1 MIPWQVVDEA
11 RSADGARL
19 VLARRGTEWE
29 VQADGYTLMSSRTH
43 GSEEALARLAFARVP
58 GADRVLLGGL
68 GLGYSLR
75 AVLDLLPPAGRVVMA
90 ETSPELVGWNRTH
103 VAALGNRPLDD
114 TRVELFLG
122 DVRMCLGAVSQPFDA
137 ILLDVDNGP
146 SAFVRETNAR
156 LYDAAG
162 IRACHQALRPRGV
175 LAVWS
180 AEDDAPYLR
189 RLSDAGFDATA
200 HHVRGRSRGGKKH
213 VVFTAV
219 RI

>member
-11 RSADGARL
+11 RSVDGARL
-19 VLARRGTEWE
+19 VLTRRGTEWE

-43 GSEEALARLAFARVP
+43 GSEEALARLVFARRP
-58 GADRVLLGGL
+58 GAARVLLGGL

-75 AVLDLLPPAGRVVMA
+75 ALLDLLPPAGRVVMA
-90 ETSPELVGWNRTH
+90 EMSPELVGWNRTH
-103 VAALGNRPLDD
+103 VAALANRPLDD
-114 TRVELFLG
+114 PRVELFLG
-122 DVRMCLGAVSQPFDA
+122 DVRACLGAGSQAFDA

-146 SAFVRETNAR
+146 AAFVRQTNAR

-162 IRACHQALRPRGV
+162 VRARHQALRPRGV

-180 AEDDAPYLR
+180 AEDDAPYLS
-189 RLSDAGFDATA
+189 RLSDAGFDARA
-200 HHVRGRSRGGKKH
+200 HRVRGRARGGKKH

-219 RI
+219 KL